1 MKILIFI
8 FALVVFSII
17 PVQAEESADAF
28 IVTIKDDNI
37 RVVSPKQKQNS
48 IGLIIKNETFD
59 KITSEI
65 RSDKGVVERFIL
77 KPQTS
82 KSFQVSFQGIST
94 LFYVSVAPPFQAVEL
109 KFSQR
114 AYEIPEKK

>member
-1 MKILIFI
+1 MKILILLLAF
-8 FALVVFSII
+8 LSISLT
-17 PVQAEESADAF
+17 PCKAEESAEAF

-37 RVVSPKQKQNS
+37 RVVSPKQKQNN

-65 RSDKGVVERFIL
+65 RSDKGVIERFVL

-82 KSFQVSFQGIST
+82 KSFQLSFQGIST
-94 LFYVSVAPPFQAVEL
+94 LFYVSIAPPFQAVEL